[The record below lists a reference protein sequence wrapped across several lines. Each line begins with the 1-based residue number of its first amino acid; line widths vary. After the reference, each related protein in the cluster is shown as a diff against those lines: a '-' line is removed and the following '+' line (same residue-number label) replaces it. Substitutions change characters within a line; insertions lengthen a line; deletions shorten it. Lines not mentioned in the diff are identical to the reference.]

1 MRVRALTFLSLLWLI
16 LLGSGAVEY
25 IHNLQHAREDAA
37 VQEAFAK
44 AGMPVPDIPDHDD
57 SNCDIHAQLHFPLL
71 PIAWVPLLIGLGL
84 LVAFLTLLA
93 PRLVSQRVPAR
104 IDCRGPPA
112 GLLFHL
118 VSI

>member
-1 MRVRALTFLSLLWLI
+1 MRVRVLTFLSLLWLI

-25 IHNLQHAREDAA
+25 VHNLQHAREDAEIQA
-37 VQEAFAK
+37 AFAR
-44 AGMPVPDIPDHDD
+44 AGMPAPDLPVHDD
-57 SNCDIHAQLHFPLL
+57 TNCDIHAQLHFPLL
-71 PIAWVPLLIGLGL
+71 PVAWVPLLIALGL
-84 LVAFLTLLA
+84 LVAFLTLIAL
-93 PRLVSQRVPAR
+93 RLVSQRVPTR